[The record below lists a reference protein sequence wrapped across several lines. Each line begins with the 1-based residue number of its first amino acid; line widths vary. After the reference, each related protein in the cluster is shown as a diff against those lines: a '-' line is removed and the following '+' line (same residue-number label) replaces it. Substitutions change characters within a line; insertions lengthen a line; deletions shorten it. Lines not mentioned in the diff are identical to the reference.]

1 MQRVGASK
9 VLLNSAP
16 FANAREPLAQAF
28 KAVGDPD
35 SAAFGVITN
44 HFKSKSASGASG
56 DNLDTGQG
64 GYNGDR
70 TRQATALADFADQFK
85 LDRGIQK
92 IFLAG
97 DFNSYTQED
106 PMQVLYGRGY
116 TKLESDQTGE
126 TSYSFS
132 GLSGSLDHV
141 LVNAA
146 ALPAVKGV
154 DIWEINAPE
163 SVGLQYSRFN
173 YNVTELFE
181 GNNPFASS
189 DHNPEIVGIDTGLR
203 QIQILGINDFHGRIA
218 NNTAGDEAGAAVLAG
233 AVKQMRAQNPDTVFA
248 AAGDLIGAST
258 FESFIQQDKPT
269 IDALNEAG
277 LEVSAVGNHEF
288 DQGYD
293 DLVNRVMAPYDA
305 DHQPLRRRQ
314 LGVPRRQR
322 QVQGRRLR
330 RSRGDLD
337 PDFGDVTVGFVGAV
351 TEHLPELGEPGRD
364 RRHRGHRHRAGDQ
377 RGGQRAQGGRR
388 RHRGAARPRG
398 RGHHG
403 VRLRGRPGLGLRQD
417 RQRRQQRTSTRS
429 SPGTRTW
436 RTTTPSRCRP
446 GPPRAVRSPSVRSS
460 RPVSTA

>member
-1 MQRVGASK
+1 MT
-9 VLLNSAP
+9 P
-16 FANAREPLAQAF
+16 TAR
-28 KAVGDPD
+28 
-35 SAAFGVITN
+35 AFGVITN

-163 SVGLQYSRFN
+163 SVGFQYSRFN

-218 NNTAGDEAGAAVLAG
+218 NNPTGDEAGAAVLAG

-258 FESFIQQDKPT
+258 FESFIQKDKPT
-269 IDALNEAG
+269 IDALNAAG

-305 DHQPLRRRQ
+305 TTNPLGGAE
-314 LGVPRRQR
+314 LEVPRRQR
-322 QVQGRRLR
+322 EVQGRRATDALEETWIQ
-330 RSRGDLD
+330 
-337 PDFGDVTVGFVGAV
+337 DFGDVEVGFVGAV
-351 TEHLPELGEPGRD
+351 TEHLPELVCPGGIEDIMVTDIVQR
-364 RRHRGHRHRAGDQ
+364 DQ
-377 RGGQRAQGGRR
+377 RGGQRPQGGRR
-388 RHRGAARPRG
+388 RHRRAARPRG

-403 VRLRGRPGLGLRQD
+403 LRLRGRPGLGLRQD

-436 RTTTPSRCRP
+436 RTTTPSRCRR